1 MNARRLILWIVPVAL
16 LAQKPAPPSKPEPGQ
31 AAEEAQPVIQVD
43 VDIVNVMF
51 SVRDKKNTLVG
62 NLDKDD
68 FTVKEDGK
76 EQTIKYFARESDLPL
91 TLGVLVDVSKSQEN
105 LIEIEKRAAD
115 QFFQQVLRQKDM
127 AFLISF
133 GAETELLQDLTN
145 SPKLLRRGLDE
156 LRLNAGAG
164 GIHPSPVPTSS
175 KPRGTL
181 LHEAVYLASN
191 EKLRREVG
199 RKAIIVITDGV
210 DQGSRVSLNE
220 AIEAA
225 HKADAIIYSI
235 YYVDPGFYGGFF
247 GGDGAL
253 KKMSEETGG
262 RVFEVRR
269 RNTLP
274 DIFRQIQ
281 EEMRSQYAIGYT
293 STNPDRDGGFRK
305 IEIRTQNRDLKVQAR
320 KGYYAQKPEKQ

>member
-16 LAQKPAPPSKPEPGQ
+16 LAQKPPPKPEPGQ
-31 AAEEAQPVIQVD
+31 ASEEPPPVIQVD

-51 SVRDKKNTLVG
+51 SVRDKKNALVG

-164 GIHPSPVPTSS
+164 GIHPGPVPTSS

-262 RVFEVRR
+262 RVFEVSRK
-269 RNTLP
+269 NTLP

-281 EEMRSQYAIGYT
+281 EEMRSQYAIGYS
-293 STNPDRDGGFRK
+293 STNPNRDGGFRK

-320 KGYYAQKPEKQ
+320 KGYYAQKPDKQ